1 MMAPPEILYHFTSK
15 HAARDIARDKFIRA
29 HAPLPPRWA
38 DRREALPDVVFLT
51 ADQARSPQRWAG
63 APSTGVRGLGY
74 LDRAAVR
81 LTVRLDP
88 RLGIAPRAFRSWA
101 LDHNVP
107 LAWID
112 EFRRGGSTDG
122 WYVLERDVL
131 APEWVEVAIW
141 NGLAYVPALTRTSP
155 RPRRGGVA

>member
-1 MMAPPEILYHFTSK
+1 MASPEFLYHFTSK

-29 HAPLPPRWA
+29 NPPLPPRWA
-38 DRREALPDVVFLT
+38 DRRGPLPDVVFLT
-51 ADQARSPQRWAG
+51 ADQARTPQRWAG

-81 LTVRLDP
+81 LTVRLSP
-88 RLGIAPRAFRSWA
+88 RVDGAPCAFRSWA
-101 LDHNVP
+101 LDHDVP
-107 LAWID
+107 LAWI
-112 EFRRGGSTDG
+112 EEVAKGGSTDG

-141 NGLAYVPALTRTSP
+141 NGLGYVPALTRT
-155 RPRRGGVA
+155 RPDEAVRQ